1 MRVKSLTPPLPSVL
15 PITATTSSAPN
26 TPALMHAAMP
36 EASIT
41 LFNSTLVTTMAMG
54 SRSLERVSM
63 LKTGHDVNGALR
75 HEAHALAHPADQPQH
90 VGDDHGHPRCSHPR
104 DRGTGRDD
112 SAGYRPV
119 RRPIHRKPCR
129 GCHCRSCRA
138 RCSGGTCLGL

>member
-63 LKTGHDVNGALR
+63 LKTGHDVNGAPHRPHPEEPCAARRLEGWPPARPRLLPSFETPTFGRLLR
-75 HEAHALAHPADQPQH
+75 TRLIGLFGWSREPE
-90 VGDDHGHPRCSHPR
+90 
-104 DRGTGRDD
+104 
-112 SAGYRPV
+112 SAQQY
-119 RRPIHRKPCR
+119 
-129 GCHCRSCRA
+129 
-138 RCSGGTCLGL
+138 